1 MKLLLFSMI
10 ILFGITMSADISAYQ
25 EIDIELS
32 DVPANVIQAAK
43 NAKPGIKL
51 TEAER
56 IDDDGKIRY
65 ELEGNLVK
73 EQFEFLISEEG
84 ILIEMEL
91 DDD

>member
-10 ILFGITMSADISAYQ
+10 ILFGITMSANSIAHQ

-56 IDDDGKIRY
+56 INDDGKVRY

>member
-10 ILFGITMSADISAYQ
+10 TLFGITVSANIGAHQ

-32 DVPANVIQAAK
+32 DVPTNVIQAAK

-56 IDDDGKIRY
+56 INDDGKVRY
-65 ELEGNLVK
+65 ELEGNLIK
-73 EQFEFLISEEG
+73 EHFEFLISEEG

>member
-1 MKLLLFSMI
+1 MANGFVEQGIQTELLVCARSGPGEEVLKNI
-10 ILFGITMSADISAYQ
+10 
-25 EIDIELS
+25 
-32 DVPANVIQAAK
+32 IQAAK

-56 IDDDGKIRY
+56 INDDGKVRY
-65 ELEGNLVK
+65 ELEGNLIK

>member
-1 MKLLLFSMI
+1 MKIFLFSMI
-10 ILFGITMSADISAYQ
+10 ILFSITMSANISAYQ

-56 IDDDGKIRY
+56 INDDGKVRY

-91 DDD
+91 EDD

>member
-10 ILFGITMSADISAYQ
+10 ILFGITMSANISAYQ

-56 IDDDGKIRY
+56 INDDGKVRY
-65 ELEGNLVK
+65 ELEGNLIK